1 MIIHKIYAYHPFIH
15 ALNGQYEL
23 LGHFINTQKIND
35 CHPFIPI
42 QNHNV

>member
-1 MIIHKIYAYHPFIH
+1 MIIHEINAYHFNH
-15 ALNGQYEL
+15 ASNGQYEL
-23 LGHFINTQKIND
+23 LGHFIDNHKIND